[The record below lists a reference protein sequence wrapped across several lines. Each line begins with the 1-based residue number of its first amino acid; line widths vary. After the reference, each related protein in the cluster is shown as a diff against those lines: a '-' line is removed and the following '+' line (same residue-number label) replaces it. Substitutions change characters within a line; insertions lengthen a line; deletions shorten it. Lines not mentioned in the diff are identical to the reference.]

1 MRLMRLRCVAK
12 SSQAIMARLWRLIW
26 KLETLKL
33 MLVKSLLVIALRL
46 AILLL
51 KSGWFVV
58 VLAMFEDLVDALGD
72 LHDDRS
78 RECSIG
84 TGDSLADLPLC
95 RQDSHE

>member
-1 MRLMRLRCVAK
+1 
-12 SSQAIMARLWRLIW
+12 MARLWRLIL

-72 LHDDRS
+72 LRDDRS

-84 TGDSLADLPLC
+84 IADSLADLPL
-95 RQDSHE
+95 